1 MSTSRATASVPDDTK
16 TKPVRERLL
25 DAAEG
30 CLEQFGPEKTS
41 MEDVARAAGM
51 SRATVYRYFE
61 NRDALL
67 LGVASRQ
74 ASSLAAEAINYLAQ
88 FNTISDWLVEGLLFT
103 LREIPER
110 PVFASLV
117 TSLDS
122 RASGNLFLGST
133 GLVQIGVNVLRPM
146 FGNAQAQGL
155 LRDGVDPEMLVEWL
169 LRMLWTYL
177 NAPSQVATDEEG
189 MRKLFRMMLIPAV
202 LKDSSSSTST
212 PISTQTLLR

>member
-1 MSTSRATASVPDDTK
+1 MSSSTGAAAASNDTK
-16 TKPVRERLL
+16 ERPVRERLL
-25 DAAEG
+25 DSAEG
-30 CLEQFGPEKTS
+30 CLEQFGPQKTS

-74 ASSLAAEAINYLAQ
+74 SSALASEAISYLSR

-103 LREIPER
+103 LRELPNR

-122 RASGNLFLGST
+122 RASGNLLLGST
-133 GLVQIGVNVLRPM
+133 GLVQIGVDVLQPM
-146 FGNAQAQGL
+146 FANAKAQGL
-155 LRDGVDPEMLVEWL
+155 LRDDIDPEMLIEWL

-189 MRKLFRMMLIPAV
+189 MRTLFRMMLIPAV
-202 LKDSSSSTST
+202 LKDSSS
-212 PISTQTLLR
+212 

>member
-1 MSTSRATASVPDDTK
+1 MSSSTAAAAVPDTTK
-16 TKPVRERLL
+16 SKPVRERLL

-30 CLEQFGPEKTS
+30 CLEQFGPQKTS

-74 ASSLAAEAINYLAQ
+74 AADLATEAMAFLAQ
-88 FNTISDWLVEGLLFT
+88 FSTLSDWLVEGCLFT
-103 LREIPER
+103 LREIPKR

-122 RASGNLFLGST
+122 SAASKLLLGST
-133 GLVQIGVNVLRPM
+133 GMIQIGVNVLRPM
-146 FGNAQAQGL
+146 FGNAKQQGL
-155 LRDGVDPEMLVEWL
+155 LRDDLDIDMLIEWL
-169 LRMLWTYL
+169 LRVLWTYL
-177 NAPSQVATDEEG
+177 NAPSQVATDEDS
-189 MRKLFRMMLIPAV
+189 MRRLFRMLLLPSV
-202 LKDSSSSTST
+202 LKSPTA
-212 PISTQTLLR
+212 

>member
-1 MSTSRATASVPDDTK
+1 MAATQATPAPVEDTK
-16 TKPVRERLL
+16 DKPVRERLL
-25 DAAEG
+25 DSAEG
-30 CLEQFGPEKTS
+30 CLAQFGPQKTS

-74 ASSLAAEAINYLAQ
+74 AAALASEAMTYLSRFDA
-88 FNTISDWLVEGLLFT
+88 ISDWLVEGLLFT
-103 LREIPER
+103 LRELPKR

-122 RASGNLFLGST
+122 GEASKLLLGST
-133 GLVQIGVNVLRPM
+133 GLIQIGVNVLRPM
-146 FGNAQAQGL
+146 FGTAKEQGL
-155 LRDGVDPEMLVEWL
+155 LRDDIDIDMLIEWL
-169 LRMLWTYL
+169 LRVLWTYL
-177 NAPSQVATDEEG
+177 NAPSQVATDEES

-202 LKDSSSSTST
+202 LKDPST
-212 PISTQTLLR
+212 

>member
-1 MSTSRATASVPDDTK
+1 MPASTAAAAASNDTK
-16 TKPVRERLL
+16 TAPVRERLL

-30 CLEQFGPEKTS
+30 CLEQFGPQKTS
-41 MEDVARAAGM
+41 MEDVARAASM

-74 ASSLAAEAINYLAQ
+74 ATSLAAEAINYLAR

-103 LREIPER
+103 LREIPNR

-122 RASGNLFLGST
+122 RASGSLFLGST
-133 GLVQIGVNVLRPM
+133 GLVEIGINVLRPM
-146 FGNAQAQGL
+146 FANAKEQGL
-155 LRDGVDPEMLVEWL
+155 LRDDVDPEMLVEWL
-169 LRMLWTYL
+169 LRVLWTYL

-202 LKDSSSSTST
+202 LKDSS
-212 PISTQTLLR
+212 I

>member
-1 MSTSRATASVPDDTK
+1 MAANSAAAK
-16 TKPVRERLL
+16 TEPKAKPVRERLL
-25 DAAEG
+25 DAAEE
-30 CLEQFGPEKTS
+30 CLQQFGPQKTS

-74 ASSLAAEAINYLAQ
+74 AANLAADAMSYLAR
-88 FNTISDWLVEGLLFT
+88 FDNISDWLVEGLLYT
-103 LREIPER
+103 LRELPKR

-122 RASGNLFLGST
+122 RSGTTLFLGSNAM
-133 GLVQIGVNVLRPM
+133 VEIGVNVLQPM
-146 FGNAQAQGL
+146 FDMAKGQGVVREDLDLHL
-155 LRDGVDPEMLVEWL
+155 LIEWL
-169 LRMLWTYL
+169 LRVLWTYL

-189 MRKLFRMMLIPAV
+189 MRRLFKMMLIPTV
-202 LKDSSSSTST
+202 LKES
-212 PISTQTLLR
+212 PA

>member
-1 MSTSRATASVPDDTK
+1 MSVHKAAAK
-16 TKPVRERLL
+16 TEPKAKPVRERLL
-25 DAAEG
+25 DAAEE
-30 CLEQFGPEKTS
+30 CLQQFGPQKTS

-74 ASSLAAEAINYLAQ
+74 AANLAADAMGYLAR
-88 FNTISDWLVEGLLFT
+88 FDNISDWLVEGLLYT
-103 LREIPER
+103 LRELPKR

-122 RASGNLFLGST
+122 RSGTTLFLGSNAM
-133 GLVQIGVNVLRPM
+133 VEIGVDVLQPM
-146 FGNAQAQGL
+146 FDMAKGQGVVREDLDLHL
-155 LRDGVDPEMLVEWL
+155 LIEWL
-169 LRMLWTYL
+169 LRVLWTYL

-189 MRKLFRMMLIPAV
+189 MRRLFKMMLIPTV
-202 LKDSSSSTST
+202 LKES
-212 PISTQTLLR
+212 PA

>member
-1 MSTSRATASVPDDTK
+1 MSASTAAAPASDDSK

-30 CLEQFGPEKTS
+30 CLEQFGPQKTS

-74 ASSLAAEAINYLAQ
+74 SSALAAEAINYLAQ
-88 FNTISDWLVEGLLFT
+88 FNTISDWMVEGLLFT
-103 LREIPER
+103 LREIPRR

-122 RASGNLFLGST
+122 RASGSLFLGST
-133 GLVQIGVNVLRPM
+133 GLVQIGVNVLQPI
-146 FGNAQAQGL
+146 FANAKAQGL
-155 LRDGVDPEMLVEWL
+155 LRDDVDPEMLVEWL
-169 LRMLWTYL
+169 LRVLWTYL

-202 LKDSSSSTST
+202 LKDSAT
-212 PISTQTLLR
+212 

>member
-1 MSTSRATASVPDDTK
+1 MSASTAAAPASDDSK

-30 CLEQFGPEKTS
+30 CLEQFGPQKTS

-74 ASSLAAEAINYLAQ
+74 ASALAAEAINYLGQ
-88 FNTISDWLVEGLLFT
+88 FNTISDWMVEGLLFT
-103 LREIPER
+103 LRELPHR

-122 RASGNLFLGST
+122 SASGSLFLGST
-133 GLVQIGVNVLRPM
+133 GLVQIGVNVLQPI
-146 FGNAQAQGL
+146 FANAKAQGL
-155 LRDGVDPEMLVEWL
+155 LRDDVDPEMLVEWL
-169 LRMLWTYL
+169 LRVLWTYL

-202 LKDSSSSTST
+202 LKDSST
-212 PISTQTLLR
+212 

>member
-1 MSTSRATASVPDDTK
+1 MPASAAATAVPNDTK
-16 TKPVRERLL
+16 SKPVRERLL

-30 CLEQFGPEKTS
+30 CLAQFGPQKTS

-74 ASSLAAEAINYLAQ
+74 ASSLATEAISYLSQ

-103 LREIPER
+103 LRELPKR
-110 PVFASLV
+110 SVFASLV

-122 RASGNLFLGST
+122 RASGSLFLGST
-133 GLVQIGVNVLRPM
+133 GLIEIGANVLRPM
-146 FGNAQAQGL
+146 FANAKEQGL
-155 LRDGVDPEMLVEWL
+155 LRDDIDIDMLIEWL
-169 LRMLWTYL
+169 LRVLWTYL
-177 NAPSQVATDEEG
+177 NAPSQVAPDEES

-202 LKDSSSSTST
+202 LKDSAT
-212 PISTQTLLR
+212 

>member
-1 MSTSRATASVPDDTK
+1 MSASTAAALAPNDSK
-16 TKPVRERLL
+16 TKPVRGRLL

-30 CLEQFGPEKTS
+30 CLEQFGPQKTS

-74 ASSLAAEAINYLAQ
+74 SSALAAEAMNYLAQ
-88 FNTISDWLVEGLLFT
+88 FNTISDWMVEGLLFT
-103 LREIPER
+103 LREIPRR

-122 RASGNLFLGST
+122 RASGSLFLGST
-133 GLVQIGVNVLRPM
+133 GLVQIGVNVLQPM
-146 FGNAQAQGL
+146 FANAKAQGL
-155 LRDGVDPEMLVEWL
+155 LRDDVDPEMLVEWL

-202 LKDSSSSTST
+202 LKDSST
-212 PISTQTLLR
+212 

>member
-1 MSTSRATASVPDDTK
+1 MPANTAATAVPEDIKST
-16 TKPVRERLL
+16 PVRERLL

-30 CLEQFGPEKTS
+30 CLAQFGPQKTS

-51 SRATVYRYFE
+51 SRATLYRYFE

-74 ASSLAAEAINYLAQ
+74 ASSLATEAMSYLSQ
-88 FNTISDWLVEGLLFT
+88 FSTISDWLVEGLLFT
-103 LREIPER
+103 LREIPKR

-122 RASGNLFLGST
+122 RASGSLFLGST
-133 GLVQIGVNVLRPM
+133 GLIQIGVNVLRPM
-146 FGNAQAQGL
+146 FANAKEQGL
-155 LRDGVDPEMLVEWL
+155 LRDDIDPDMLIEWL
-169 LRMLWTYL
+169 LRVLWTYL

-202 LKDSSSSTST
+202 LKDSS
-212 PISTQTLLR
+212 L

>member
-1 MSTSRATASVPDDTK
+1 MSANTVSAAASDDIK

-30 CLEQFGPEKTS
+30 CLEQFGPQKTS

-74 ASSLAAEAINYLAQ
+74 ASSLASDAINYLAQ

-103 LREIPER
+103 LRELPSR

-146 FGNAQAQGL
+146 FANAKEQGL
-155 LRDGVDPEMLVEWL
+155 LRDDVDPEMLVEWL
-169 LRMLWTYL
+169 LRVLWTYL

-202 LKDSSSSTST
+202 LKDSAV
-212 PISTQTLLR
+212 

>member
-1 MSTSRATASVPDDTK
+1 
-16 TKPVRERLL
+16 
-25 DAAEG
+25 
-30 CLEQFGPEKTS
+30 

-202 LKDSSSSTST
+202 LRDSSSST

>member
-1 MSTSRATASVPDDTK
+1 MSASIAATVVPNDTK
-16 TKPVRERLL
+16 SKPVRERLL

-30 CLEQFGPEKTS
+30 CLEQFGPQKTS

-74 ASSLAAEAINYLAQ
+74 AADLATEAMTFLGQ
-88 FNTISDWLVEGLLFT
+88 FTTLSDWLVEGCLFT
-103 LREIPER
+103 LREIPKR

-122 RASGNLFLGST
+122 SAASKLLLGST
-133 GLVQIGVNVLRPM
+133 GMIQIGVNVLRPM
-146 FGNAQAQGL
+146 FGNAKEQGL
-155 LRDGVDPEMLVEWL
+155 LREDLDIDMVIEWL
-169 LRMLWTYL
+169 LRVLWTYL
-177 NAPSQVATDEEG
+177 NAPSQVAPDEDS
-189 MRKLFRMMLIPAV
+189 MRKLFRMLLLPSV
-202 LKDSSSSTST
+202 LKT
-212 PISTQTLLR
+212 PTT

>member
-1 MSTSRATASVPDDTK
+1 MSASTATAAVPEDTK
-16 TKPVRERLL
+16 SKPVRERLL

-30 CLEQFGPEKTS
+30 CLGQFGPQKTS

-74 ASSLAAEAINYLAQ
+74 ASDLAGEAIQYLGN

-103 LREIPER
+103 LREIPQR

-122 RASGNLFLGST
+122 SAASKLLLGST
-133 GLVQIGVNVLRPM
+133 GMIQIGVNVLRPM
-146 FGNAQAQGL
+146 FATAKEQGL
-155 LRDGVDPEMLVEWL
+155 LRDDVNIDMLIEWL
-169 LRMLWTYL
+169 LRVLWTYL
-177 NAPSQVATDEEG
+177 NAPSQVATDEDS
-189 MRKLFRMMLIPAV
+189 MRKLFHMMLIPAV
-202 LKDSSSSTST
+202 LKEASG
-212 PISTQTLLR
+212 

>member
-1 MSTSRATASVPDDTK
+1 MPATTAATGADDTK

-25 DAAEG
+25 DAAEA
-30 CLEQFGPEKTS
+30 CLRQFGPQKTS

-74 ASSLAAEAINYLAQ
+74 AASLATEAIGFLGQ
-88 FNTISDWLVEGLLFT
+88 FDNIGDWLVEGLLYT
-103 LREIPER
+103 LREIPKR

-122 RASGNLFLGST
+122 SSASNLLLGST
-133 GLVQIGVNVLRPM
+133 GLIQIGVNVLHPM
-146 FGNAQAQGL
+146 FANAKQQGL
-155 LRDGVDPEMLVEWL
+155 LRDDVDIDMLIEWL
-169 LRMLWTYL
+169 LRVLWTYL
-177 NAPSQVATDEEG
+177 NAPSQVATDEDG
-189 MRKLFRMMLIPAV
+189 MRTLFRMMLIPAV
-202 LKDSSSSTST
+202 LKD
-212 PISTQTLLR
+212 PND

>member
-1 MSTSRATASVPDDTK
+1 MRFSSAAASDDTK

-25 DAAEG
+25 DSAEG
-30 CLEQFGPEKTS
+30 CLEQFGPQKTS

-74 ASSLAAEAINYLAQ
+74 ASALASEAISYLSR

-103 LREIPER
+103 LREMPNR

-122 RASGNLFLGST
+122 RASGSLLLGST
-133 GLVQIGVNVLRPM
+133 GLVQIGVNVLQPM
-146 FGNAQAQGL
+146 FANAKEQGL
-155 LRDGVDPEMLVEWL
+155 LRDDIDPEMLIEWL

-202 LKDSSSSTST
+202 LRDSS
-212 PISTQTLLR
+212 L

>member
-1 MSTSRATASVPDDTK
+1 MATSTAAAASPDNIK
-16 TKPVRERLL
+16 TKSVRERLL

-30 CLEQFGPEKTS
+30 CLEQFGPQKTS

-61 NRDALL
+61 NRDELL

-74 ASSLAAEAINYLAQ
+74 ASALASEAIAYLSRYTA
-88 FNTISDWLVEGLLFT
+88 ISDWLVEGLLFT
-103 LREIPER
+103 LREIPNR
-110 PVFASLV
+110 PVFAALV

-122 RASGNLFLGST
+122 RSSGSLLLGST
-133 GLVQIGVNVLRPM
+133 GLIQIGVDVLGPV
-146 FGNAQAQGL
+146 FASAKEEGL
-155 LRDGVDPEMLVEWL
+155 LSAEIEPEMLIEWL

-202 LKDSSSSTST
+202 LKDSAD
-212 PISTQTLLR
+212 

>member
-1 MSTSRATASVPDDTK
+1 MSASTAAAPASDDSK

-30 CLEQFGPEKTS
+30 CLEQFGPQKTS

-74 ASSLAAEAINYLAQ
+74 ASALAAEAINYLAQ
-88 FNTISDWLVEGLLFT
+88 FNTISDWMVEGLLFT
-103 LREIPER
+103 LREIPRR

-122 RASGNLFLGST
+122 RASGSLFLGST
-133 GLVQIGVNVLRPM
+133 GLVQIGVNVLQPM
-146 FGNAQAQGL
+146 FANAKAQGL
-155 LRDGVDPEMLVEWL
+155 LRDDVDPEMLVEWL

-202 LKDSSSSTST
+202 LKDSST
-212 PISTQTLLR
+212 

>member
-1 MSTSRATASVPDDTK
+1 MPVSTATAAVPDDTK
-16 TKPVRERLL
+16 SKPVRERLL

-30 CLEQFGPEKTS
+30 CLEQFGPQKTS

-74 ASSLAAEAINYLAQ
+74 ASSLATEAMAFLPQ
-88 FNTISDWLVEGLLFT
+88 FNTISDWLVEGCLFT
-103 LREIPER
+103 LREIPKR

-122 RASGNLFLGST
+122 SAASKLLLGSS
-133 GLVQIGVNVLRPM
+133 GMIQIGVNVLRPM
-146 FGNAQAQGL
+146 FANARQQGL
-155 LRDGVDPEMLVEWL
+155 LRDGVDIDMLIEWL
-169 LRMLWTYL
+169 LRVLWTYL
-177 NAPSQVATDEEG
+177 NAPSQVATDEDS
-189 MRKLFRMMLIPAV
+189 MRKLFHMMIIPAV
-202 LKDSSSSTST
+202 LKDSTT
-212 PISTQTLLR
+212 

>member
-1 MSTSRATASVPDDTK
+1 MSASTAAAPASDDSK

-30 CLEQFGPEKTS
+30 CLEQFGPQKTS

-74 ASSLAAEAINYLAQ
+74 SSALAAEAMNYLAQ
-88 FNTISDWLVEGLLFT
+88 FNTISDWMVEGLLFT
-103 LREIPER
+103 LRELPHR
-110 PVFASLV
+110 RVFASLV

-122 RASGNLFLGST
+122 RASGSLFLGST
-133 GLVQIGVNVLRPM
+133 GLVQIGVNVLQPI
-146 FGNAQAQGL
+146 FANAKAQGL
-155 LRDGVDPEMLVEWL
+155 LRDDVDPEMLVEWL
-169 LRMLWTYL
+169 LRVLWTYL

-202 LKDSSSSTST
+202 LKDSHT
-212 PISTQTLLR
+212 

>member
-1 MSTSRATASVPDDTK
+1 MPASTATAAVPEDTK
-16 TKPVRERLL
+16 SKPVRERLL

-30 CLEQFGPEKTS
+30 CLAQFGPQKTS

-74 ASSLAAEAINYLAQ
+74 ASDLAGEAIQYLGN

-103 LREIPER
+103 LREIPQR

-122 RASGNLFLGST
+122 SAASKLLLGST
-133 GLVQIGVNVLRPM
+133 GMIQIGVNVLRPM
-146 FGNAQAQGL
+146 FATAKEQGL
-155 LRDGVDPEMLVEWL
+155 LRDDVNIDMLIEWL
-169 LRMLWTYL
+169 LRVLWTYL
-177 NAPSQVATDEEG
+177 NAPSQVATDEDS
-189 MRKLFRMMLIPAV
+189 MRKLFHMMLIPAV
-202 LKDSSSSTST
+202 LKDASG
-212 PISTQTLLR
+212 

>member
-1 MSTSRATASVPDDTK
+1 MPASTAAAASDDTK

-30 CLEQFGPEKTS
+30 CLTQFGPQKTS

-74 ASSLAAEAINYLAQ
+74 SANLAADAISYLSR
-88 FNTISDWLVEGLLFT
+88 FDNISDWLVEGLLFT
-103 LREIPER
+103 LRELPKR

-122 RASGNLFLGST
+122 RASGSLFLGSA
-133 GLVQIGVNVLRPM
+133 GLTQIGVNVLRPM
-146 FGNAQAQGL
+146 FANAKEQGL
-155 LRDGVDPEMLVEWL
+155 LRDDIDLDMLIEWL
-169 LRMLWTYL
+169 LRVLWTYL
-177 NAPSQVATDEEG
+177 NAPSQAASDEEG
-189 MRKLFRMMLIPAV
+189 MRRLFHMMLIPAV
-202 LKDSSSSTST
+202 LKDT
-212 PISTQTLLR
+212 PT

>member
-1 MSTSRATASVPDDTK
+1 MSASTATAAVPEDTK
-16 TKPVRERLL
+16 SKPVRERLL

-30 CLEQFGPEKTS
+30 CLGQFGPQKTS

-74 ASSLAAEAINYLAQ
+74 ASDLAGEAIQYLGN

-103 LREIPER
+103 LREIPQR

-122 RASGNLFLGST
+122 SAASKLLLGST
-133 GLVQIGVNVLRPM
+133 GMIQIGVNVLRPM
-146 FGNAQAQGL
+146 FATAKEQSL
-155 LRDGVDPEMLVEWL
+155 LRDDVNIDMLIEWL
-169 LRMLWTYL
+169 LRVLWTYL

-202 LKDSSSSTST
+202 LKNSS
-212 PISTQTLLR
+212 I

>member
-1 MSTSRATASVPDDTK
+1 MSASTAAALAPNDSK

-30 CLEQFGPEKTS
+30 CLEQFGPQKTS

-74 ASSLAAEAINYLAQ
+74 SSALAAEAMNYLAQ
-88 FNTISDWLVEGLLFT
+88 FNTISDWMVEGLLFT
-103 LREIPER
+103 LREIPRR

-122 RASGNLFLGST
+122 RASGSLFLGST
-133 GLVQIGVNVLRPM
+133 GLVQIGVNVLQPM
-146 FGNAQAQGL
+146 FANAKAQGL
-155 LRDGVDPEMLVEWL
+155 LRDDVDPEMLVEWL

-202 LKDSSSSTST
+202 LKDSST
-212 PISTQTLLR
+212 

>member
-1 MSTSRATASVPDDTK
+1 MPASAAVPATSKDTK
-16 TKPVRERLL
+16 TRPVRERLL

-30 CLEQFGPEKTS
+30 CLEQFGPQKTS

-74 ASSLAAEAINYLAQ
+74 ASSLAADAINYLAR

-103 LREIPER
+103 LRELPNR

-146 FGNAQAQGL
+146 FANAKAQGL
-155 LRDGVDPEMLVEWL
+155 LRDDVDPEMLVEWL
-169 LRMLWTYL
+169 LRVLWTYL

-189 MRKLFRMMLIPAV
+189 MRTLFRMMLIPAV
-202 LKDSSSSTST
+202 LKDSS
-212 PISTQTLLR
+212 I

>member
-1 MSTSRATASVPDDTK
+1 MPASIAVGSGPEGTK
-16 TKPVRERLL
+16 SKPVRERLL

-30 CLEQFGPEKTS
+30 CLEQFGPQKTS
-41 MEDVARAAGM
+41 MEDVARAGGM

-74 ASSLAAEAINYLAQ
+74 AAGLATEAVAFLAQ
-88 FNTISDWLVEGLLFT
+88 FNTISDWLVEGCLFT
-103 LREIPER
+103 LREIPKR

-122 RASGNLFLGST
+122 SAASKLLLGSS
-133 GLVQIGVNVLRPM
+133 GMIQIGVQVLRPM
-146 FGNAQAQGL
+146 FANAKQQDL
-155 LRDGVDPEMLVEWL
+155 LRDDIDIDMLIEWL

-177 NAPSQVATDEEG
+177 NAPSQVATDEDS
-189 MRKLFRMMLIPAV
+189 MRKLFHMMLIPAV
-202 LKDSSSSTST
+202 LKDSTT
-212 PISTQTLLR
+212 

>member
-1 MSTSRATASVPDDTK
+1 MSSSTGAATASNDTK
-16 TKPVRERLL
+16 ERPVRERLL
-25 DAAEG
+25 DSAEG
-30 CLEQFGPEKTS
+30 CLEQFGPQKTS

-74 ASSLAAEAINYLAQ
+74 ASALASEAISYLSR

-103 LREIPER
+103 LREIPNR

-122 RASGNLFLGST
+122 RASGSLLLGST
-133 GLVQIGVNVLRPM
+133 GLVQIGVNVLQPM
-146 FGNAQAQGL
+146 FANAKEQGL
-155 LRDGVDPEMLVEWL
+155 LRDDIDPEMLIEWL

-202 LKDSSSSTST
+202 LKDSS
-212 PISTQTLLR
+212 L

>member
-1 MSTSRATASVPDDTK
+1 MPSNTATASVPDDTK

-30 CLEQFGPEKTS
+30 CLAQFGPEKTS

-133 GLVQIGVNVLRPM
+133 GLV
-146 FGNAQAQGL
+146 
-155 LRDGVDPEMLVEWL
+155 
-169 LRMLWTYL
+169 
-177 NAPSQVATDEEG
+177 
-189 MRKLFRMMLIPAV
+189 
-202 LKDSSSSTST
+202 
-212 PISTQTLLR
+212 